1 MKLFRINICFHVML
15 VAVFA
20 VMVSGSMKCHAQI
33 NTDQVMNIGRNA
45 LYFEDYILSIQ
56 YFNQVIKAKPY
67 LADPYFYR
75 AIAKL
80 ELEDYKGAEEDCS
93 MAIERNPFIVDAY
106 QVRGIARQTLK
117 DYKGAIADYEAGLQQ
132 MPQHRVFLMN
142 KAVSEC
148 EIGEYGKADSTYT
161 RLLSIY
167 PGYANGYL
175 GRAQLRMEQHD
186 TVAAMADIDKSISI
200 SKNIPGAYVMRA
212 EINMDYNKDFKAAL
226 ADMDEAIKLEPHFSG
241 YFINRAF
248 MKYNLDDYFGAM
260 ADYDYALQLD
270 PTSMAAHFNR
280 GLLRTEVG
288 DNNKAIDDFSYVLR
302 SDPGNMAARYNRAL
316 LYSETGQYRDAIA
329 DFDAVLETYPDF
341 DAVLFARSEC
351 KRKMGDMAGGEQDY
365 NRALELSRENKERQK
380 ENENDETLA
389 QGGDGKQ
396 AEETRKES
404 PEAVMNKFNTLLTVE
419 NDNEIKPKYEN
430 RTRGRIQDFNYHI
443 DLEPMFF
450 LSYYDRSD
458 NVVENTYYIKEVTD
472 LNSLRLLPF
481 MLLLTNSQF
490 RLYEDQIEA
499 HFRSIE
505 YYNGLLATSSARSI
519 DYFARAMDF
528 MMVKNPAGAIDDF
541 TRAIELSPDFSLAY
555 MGRSYARYMQMQID
569 ETGDE
574 TGAGSTDVHSVGNIT
589 PGKQA
594 LPGGNV
600 GGLPTLG
607 ERKAS
612 VAMQQIIEDLDRV
625 IKLSPRNVYAMFN
638 KGNIYM
644 RMQDL
649 TAAISC
655 YTEAINIK
663 PDFGEAYYNRG
674 LVYLRL
680 GNKDKGIE
688 DLSKAGELGI
698 LPSYNVLKRM
708 TN

>member
-1 MKLFRINICFHVML
+1 MNIYKAKRLNACFRLAI
-15 VAVFA
+15 AVF
-20 VMVSGSMKCHAQI
+20 VTINSGIFNVSAQI

-93 MAIERNPFIVDAY
+93 LAIERNPFIVDAY

-117 DYKGAIADYEAGLQQ
+117 DYKGAIADYDAGLEQ
-132 MPQHRVFLMN
+132 MPEHRVFLMN

-148 EIGEYGKADSTYT
+148 EIGEYESADSTYA

-167 PGYANGYL
+167 PNYANAYL
-175 GRAQLRMEQHD
+175 GRAQLRMMQHD
-186 TVAAMADIDKSISI
+186 TVAAIADIDKSIAA
-200 SKNIPGAYVMRA
+200 SKNLPGAYVMRA
-212 EINMDYNKDFKAAL
+212 EINMQYKKDFNAAL
-226 ADMDEAIKLEPHFSG
+226 ADMNEAIKLEPHYAG
-241 YFINRAF
+241 YFINRAY

-270 PTSMAAHFNR
+270 PTNLTAHFNR

-288 DNNKAIDDFSYVLR
+288 DNNKAIDDFGYVLR
-302 SDPGNMAARYNRAL
+302 SEPDNLLARYNRAL
-316 LYSETGQYRDAIA
+316 LYSKTGQYREAIG
-329 DFDAVLETYPDF
+329 DFDEVLKVYPDF
-341 DAVLFARSEC
+341 EAGLFARSEC
-351 KRKMGDMAGGEQDY
+351 KRKSGDMAGGERDY
-365 NRALELSRENKERQK
+365 NKARDLSRQKDRIAEYKEDAQQ
-380 ENENDETLA
+380 EGV
-389 QGGDGKQ
+389 QGGKPEPK
-396 AEETRKES
+396 EES
-404 PEAVMNKFNTLLTVE
+404 ASAVMNKFNTLLMVD

-430 RTRGRIQDFNYHI
+430 RTRGRIQDFNYRI

-472 LNSLRLLPF
+472 LNSLRVLPF
-481 MLLLTNSQF
+481 VLLLTNSQF
-490 RLYEDQIEA
+490 SLYEDQIDA
-499 HFRSIE
+499 HFKSIE
-505 YYNGLLATSSARSI
+505 YYNGLLATSTVRSV

-528 MMVKNPAGAIDDF
+528 MMVKNPGAAINDF
-541 TRAIELSPDFSLAY
+541 TRAIEMSPGFSLAY
-555 MGRSYARYMQMQID
+555 LGRAYARYMQMQID
-569 ETGDE
+569 ENDIDAG
-574 TGAGSTDVHSVGNIT
+574 GAMAESSPAGRGGTVMGQ
-589 PGKQA
+589 PW
-594 LPGGNV
+594 PGGIQ
-600 GGLPTLG
+600 GLPSI
-607 ERKAS
+607 ESRKAS
-612 VAMQQIIEDLDRV
+612 VAMQHIMEDLDKV
-625 IKLSPRNVYAMFN
+625 IELSPRNVYAIFN
-638 KGNIYM
+638 KGNMYM
-644 RMQDL
+644 QMQDL
-649 TAAISC
+649 TSAMRC
-655 YTEAINIK
+655 YTDAIEIK

-674 LVYLRL
+674 LVYLQL
-680 GNKDKGIE
+680 GNKAKGVE